1 MCCPSCLLQE
11 GLLLWVKRQTAPYGD
26 AVPIQDFHKSWRNGM
41 GFCALMHRY
50 RSDEVDFASLDP
62 KNGMANMELALS
74 VAESCFGIDRLFDP
88 EDVVDMEKPDEKIV
102 ITYVAMIFRALAR
115 FIKSEALVKS
125 IKKVRGWWAGRL
137 CGVFPRGR
145 GGGGKERDKK

>member
-1 MCCPSCLLQE
+1 
-11 GLLLWVKRQTAPYGD
+11 
-26 AVPIQDFHKSWRNGM
+26 M

-50 RSDEVDFASLDP
+50 RSDAIDFASLDP

-125 IKKVRGWWAGRL
+125 IKKVGTGHKGSCWSGLRL
-137 CGVFPRGR
+137 SVRVSGCPASLQHCCCRAVWIGSLTCCLVSSRPAPCILASRVVLCMCCCL
-145 GGGGKERDKK
+145 